1 MKNQSGFNLIEL
13 MVVLAIV
20 AIIASI
26 AYPAYTDYVTEA
38 RRSDAFT
45 ALTSASHELERC
57 YSALGTYNNSGCGL
71 IDNAQAFI
79 GFTSEQGHYA
89 IGAQALTGTTFTLRA
104 TPQGGQVKDT
114 DCGYLELTQAGTKSS
129 QHGGD
134 CW

>member
-1 MKNQSGFNLIEL
+1 MKLQKGFNLIEL

-26 AYPAYTDYVTEA
+26 AYPAYTDYVIEA

-45 ALTSASHELERC
+45 ALTSGSHELERC
-57 YSALGTYNNSGCGL
+57 YSALGTYNNTGCGL

-79 GFTSEQGHYA
+79 GFNSEQGHYA
-89 IGAQALTGTTFTLRA
+89 ISAAALNATSFTLRA
-104 TPQGGQVKDT
+104 TPQGGQTKDT
-114 DCGYLELTQAGTKSS
+114 ECGYLELTQAGAKSS
-129 QHGGD
+129 ENGGD